1 MAIRILLAD
10 DHRIMRQGLSAMIDK
25 RMGMKVVGE
34 AANGRIALQLVESLQ
49 PDVVVLDLMMPTLN
63 GIEASRQITERWP
76 RTRTL
81 ILTMN
86 DDQRSVSRA
95 LEAGASGFV
104 VKDNAFEEVVKA
116 IETVA
121 QGQVY
126 LSPSVAGSVVDSY
139 RRKKYF
145 SRDDDTL
152 ELSSRE
158 LEVLQLLAEGH
169 STKETAAQLGVSP
182 KTIESHR
189 LRLFRKLEVT
199 NVVQLARLAI
209 REGIIPP

>member
-189 LRLFRKLEVT
+189 LRLFKKLEVT

>member
-10 DHRIMRQGLSAMIDK
+10 DHRIMRQGLTAMIEK
-25 RMGMKVVGE
+25 ESGMSVVGE

-49 PDVVVLDLMMPTLN
+49 PDVVVLDLMMPILN
-63 GIEASRQITERWP
+63 GIEASRQITQKWP
-76 RTRTL
+76 KTRTL

-86 DDQRSVSRA
+86 DDQRSVARA
-95 LEAGASGFV
+95 LEAGASGFI

-116 IETVA
+116 IEIVA
-121 QGQVY
+121 HGQVY
-126 LSPSVAGSVVDSY
+126 LSPSVAGGVVDSF
-139 RRKKYF
+139 RKNK
-145 SRDDDTL
+145 SLPRQRDPL
-152 ELSSRE
+152 ELSGRE

-182 KTIESHR
+182 KTIETHR
-189 LRLFRKLEVT
+189 LKLFKKLEVD

-209 REGIIPP
+209 REGLIPP

>member
-1 MAIRILLAD
+1 
-10 DHRIMRQGLSAMIDK
+10 MIDK

>member
-10 DHRIMRQGLSAMIDK
+10 DHRIMRQGLAAMIDK
-25 RMGMKVVGE
+25 EVGMTVVGE
-34 AANGRIALQLVESLQ
+34 AANGRIALQMVETHQ

-63 GIEASRQITERWP
+63 GIEASRQITQRWP

-116 IETVA
+116 IQIVA

-126 LSPSVAGSVVDSY
+126 LSPSVAGGIVDSY
-139 RRKKYF
+139 RKRKYF
-145 SRDDDTL
+145 PRDNDTL

-189 LRLFRKLEVT
+189 LKLFKKLEVT

>member
-1 MAIRILLAD
+1 
-10 DHRIMRQGLSAMIDK
+10 MRQGLSAMIDK

-189 LRLFRKLEVT
+189 LRLFKKLEVT